1 MKFQHNS
8 IDSMSQYAQSIVL
21 PYIVVYMLQVTE
33 PFTYARVEIIGGYY
47 DGRSYVLK
55 VHDAAGNPIPDAS
68 DQNKNDGG
76 GEGNDGQ
83 GGGRGES
90 PYVPDTPNDKDE
102 TNALDDWTGCLTDK
116 RSCKRTEKKREGEQD
131 GENMKENRMQKQT
144 TAQSRLC
151 GCRATIYREEQE
163 YRLYTD
169 KAVAKR
175 CTAGI
180 SYTESGCLK
189 GHDNR

>member
-1 MKFQHNS
+1 MC
-8 IDSMSQYAQSIVL
+8 IRDR
-21 PYIVVYMLQVTE
+21 VTE

-90 PYVPDTPNDKDE
+90 PYVPDTPNDRRNN
-102 TNALDDWTGCLTDK
+102 TLDDWTGCLTDK
-116 RSCKRTEKKREGEQD
+116 RSCKKRTEKKREGDQD
-131 GENMKENRMQKQT
+131 GET
-144 TAQSRLC
+144 
-151 GCRATIYREEQE
+151 
-163 YRLYTD
+163 
-169 KAVAKR
+169 
-175 CTAGI
+175 
-180 SYTESGCLK
+180 
-189 GHDNR
+189 